1 MKMLKL
7 SDEVFENLKNYVVDP
22 FDDTPD
28 TVLDRL
34 IAINTKAKSRW
45 AAFEEPLPDDE
56 SADSEMLLDENVI

>member
-7 SDEVFENLKNYVVDP
+7 SDEVFEDLKKYVVDP

-34 IAINTKAKSRW
+34 IAINAKAKSRW
-45 AAFEEPLPDDE
+45 AAFEDSLTDDE
-56 SADSEMLLDENVI
+56 PVNSEMDLHEEVI